1 MCNIYNERRLYM
13 IDRLQK
19 MGFGIRPVPKGALYI
34 FADARRFTDNAYRF
48 AFDALEQAHV
58 DITPGVDF
66 GSQGEEHVRFSYAN
80 LLVNIKTGLD
90 RLAEWLRCQPLVKQ

>member
-1 MCNIYNERRLYM
+1 M

-19 MGFGIRPVPKGALYI
+19 MGFGIRAVPEGAFYI
-34 FADARRFTDNAYRF
+34 FADACRFTDDAYRF
-48 AFDALEQAHV
+48 AFNALEQAHV
-58 DITPGVDF
+58 GITLRIDF
-66 GSQGEEHVRFSYAN
+66 GSQGEGHVRFSYAN